1 MPLPRI
7 LACFAALSLAASS
20 ALAQPP
26 QDQSAPPESADD
38 GLSGE
43 VWGYLALP
51 ALIVVVLLIAA
62 LRGEDEKSISP

>member
-1 MPLPRI
+1 MPPSRI
-7 LACFAALSLAASS
+7 LACLAALSLAASPG
-20 ALAQPP
+20 LAQPL
-26 QDQSAPPESADD
+26 QDQSAPSESADE

-51 ALIVVVLLIAA
+51 ALIVIVLLIAA